1 MRSSA
6 SLSSEERTHG
16 EDRTD
21 TSLSATQGAEL
32 SALSPWES
40 YFKKHLWEKQAEG
53 KNRSAQLLQNGG
65 TDFLSLG
72 GRRCQ
77 KCKAPD
83 IPLAVCICTGWK
95 LNTCRRDSAAL
106 LHNSCS
112 SVDTALAAW
121 EKQSSLCT
129 LCKQS
134 TENKHGAN
142 SPRGNTVL
150 MLNLIP
156 TPRQFVLL
164 GQKLLMPE
172 CRTPHL

>member
-21 TSLSATQGAEL
+21 TSLSATRGAEL

-83 IPLAVCICTGWK
+83 IPLLLFAFVPAGSSTPAEETVLLSCTT
-95 LNTCRRDSAAL
+95 LAAPLTQRL
-106 LHNSCS
+106 LHGKNKAPCAHFASRARRINTEL
-112 SVDTALAAW
+112 TAH
-121 EKQSSLCT
+121 EGTQ
-129 LCKQS
+129 
-134 TENKHGAN
+134 
-142 SPRGNTVL
+142 P
-150 MLNLIP
+150 
-156 TPRQFVLL
+156 
-164 GQKLLMPE
+164 
-172 CRTPHL
+172 